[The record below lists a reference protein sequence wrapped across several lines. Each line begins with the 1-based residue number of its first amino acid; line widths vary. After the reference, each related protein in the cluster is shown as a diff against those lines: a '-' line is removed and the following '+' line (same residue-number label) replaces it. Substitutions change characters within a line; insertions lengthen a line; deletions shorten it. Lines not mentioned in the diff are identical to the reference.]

1 MQDPDEKE
9 MANTPTDFGT
19 GRAPRKLFLPSQHPH
34 PVARRYYRV
43 GLTAGQ
49 GFESDTRSTSV
60 VGPDPLQPSF
70 VS

>member
-9 MANTPTDFGT
+9 MTNIRQPTLGAAN
-19 GRAPRKLFLPSQHPH
+19 SH

-43 GLTAGQ
+43 GWTAGQ

-60 VGPDPLQPSF
+60 VGPDPLKPSF
-70 VS
+70 AS